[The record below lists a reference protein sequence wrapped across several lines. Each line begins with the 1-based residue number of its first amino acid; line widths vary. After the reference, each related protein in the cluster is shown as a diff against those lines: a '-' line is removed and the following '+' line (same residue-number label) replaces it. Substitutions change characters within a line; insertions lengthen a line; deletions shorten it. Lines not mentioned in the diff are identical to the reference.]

1 MRTRGTRGGI
11 LVSLDAGDSV
21 EALEAV
27 LASSGELLG
36 GKVIVEVAERVPWQS
51 AELLAARIRDVG
63 GELVELRPPTAV
75 REARGESRI
84 VSRTVRSGAKLESSG
99 SIVVL
104 GDVNAG
110 AELIA
115 NDDIIVIG
123 ALRGL
128 AHAGAGGNENAVIW
142 AQQILSPQLRIGSAL
157 AQASGGPSDGAG
169 GGAGSG
175 AGGGARGPEVAHLR
189 EGAIVLRPWN

>member
-11 LVSLDAGDSV
+11 LLSLDAGDSV
-21 EALEAV
+21 EAVAAV
-27 LASSGELLG
+27 LDNSSELLA
-36 GKVIVEVAERVPWQS
+36 GKVIVEVAERVPWS
-51 AELLAARIRDVG
+51 VLELLSSRIGDAG
-63 GELVELRPPTAV
+63 GELLELRPPTAV
-75 REARGESRI
+75 IQARGETRI
-84 VSRTVRSGAKLESSG
+84 IARTVRSGAKLESSG
-99 SIVVL
+99 SIVIL

-128 AHAGAGGNENAVIW
+128 AHAGAGGNEKAVIW
-142 AQQILSPQLRIGSAL
+142 AQQVLSPQLRIGSAL
-157 AQASGGPSDGAG
+157 AQASEG
-169 GGAGSG
+169 
-175 AGGGARGPEVAHLR
+175 GGGARGPEVAHLR

>member
-11 LVSLDAGDSV
+11 LLSLDAGDTI
-21 EALEAV
+21 EGLEAV
-27 LASSGELLG
+27 LAGHGQLLAG
-36 GKVIVEVAERVPWQS
+36 RVIVEIAERVPWGVVQYLAGRV
-51 AELLAARIRDVG
+51 AEAC
-63 GELVELRPPTAV
+63 GELAELRPPTAV
-75 REARGESRI
+75 IQARGETRI
-84 VSRTVRSGAKLESSG
+84 VARTIRSGAKVESSG

-128 AHAGAGGNENAVIW
+128 AHAGAGGNESAVIW
-142 AQQILSPQLRIGSAL
+142 ARQILSPQLRIGSAL
-157 AQASGGPSDGAG
+157 AQAGEQGDA
-169 GGAGSG
+169 AK
-175 AGGGARGPEVAHLR
+175 GPEVAHLR

>member
-11 LVSLDAGDSV
+11 LLSVDAEDSLEGLDSV
-21 EALEAV
+21 
-27 LASSGELLG
+27 LAGSGELLA
-36 GKVIVEVAERVPWQS
+36 GKVILEVNGRVPWPVV
-51 AELLAARIRDVG
+51 ELLKSSIREAG

-75 REARGESRI
+75 TPTRGETKI
-84 VSRTVRSGAKLESSG
+84 IARTVRSGAKLESSG

-123 ALRGL
+123 SLRGL

-142 AQQILSPQLRIGSAL
+142 AQQILSPQLRIGTAL
-157 AQASGGPSDGAG
+157 AQSAENGESGRGA
-169 GGAGSG
+169 
-175 AGGGARGPEVAHLR
+175 EVAHLR

>member
-11 LVSLDAGDSV
+11 LLSIDADDTV
-21 EALEAV
+21 EALDAV
-27 LASSGELLG
+27 LAGSSELLG
-36 GKVIVEVAERVPWQS
+36 GKVIVEVSGRVPWPVLQLLQS
-51 AELLAARIRDVG
+51 RIEGAG
-63 GELVELRPPTAV
+63 GELVELRPPTSVAPT
-75 REARGESRI
+75 RGETRI
-84 VSRTVRSGAKLESSG
+84 IARTVRSGAKLESSG

-115 NDDIIVIG
+115 VDDIIVIG
-123 ALRGL
+123 SLRGL

-157 AQASGGPSDGAG
+157 AQSAEGAE
-169 GGAGSG
+169 S
-175 AGGGARGPEVAHLR
+175 ARGPEVAHLR

>member
-1 MRTRGTRGGI
+1 MRTRGTRGGVV
-11 LVSLDAGDSV
+11 LSLDSGDTEES
-21 EALEAV
+21 LEAV
-27 LASSGELLG
+27 LSGRDELLA
-36 GKVIVEVAERVPWQS
+36 GKVIVEVSERLTWPALRS
-51 AELLAARIRDVG
+51 LSKLIEDAG
-63 GELVELRPPTAV
+63 GELAEVRPPTGGPGP
-75 REARGESRI
+75 RGETRI
-84 VSRTVRSGAKLESSG
+84 VARTVRSGAKLESSG

-142 AQQILSPQLRIGSAL
+142 AQQILSPQLRIGAAL
-157 AQASGGPSDGAG
+157 AQSDEGVDRL
-169 GGAGSG
+169 
-175 AGGGARGPEVAHLR
+175 RGPEVAHLR
-189 EGAIVLRPWN
+189 EGAIVLRPWT

>member
-11 LVSLDAGDSV
+11 LLSIDADDTV
-21 EALEAV
+21 EGLEAV
-27 LASSGELLG
+27 LAGSGELLS
-36 GKVIVEVAERVPWQS
+36 GKVIVEVSGRVPWTLAQ
-51 AELLAARIRDVG
+51 LLSARIAEAG

-75 REARGESRI
+75 VSSRGETRI
-84 VSRTVRSGAKLESSG
+84 ISRTVRSGAKLESSG

-115 NDDIIVIG
+115 NDDIIVVG
-123 ALRGL
+123 SLRGL
-128 AHAGAGGNENAVIW
+128 AHAGAAGNENAVIW

-157 AQASGGPSDGAG
+157 AQSAEGAE
-169 GGAGSG
+169 S
-175 AGGGARGPEVAHLR
+175 ARGPEVAHLR

>member
-11 LVSLDAGDSV
+11 LLSLDAEDTAESV
-21 EALEAV
+21 ETLLTERQD
-27 LASSGELLG
+27 LLG
-36 GKVIVEVAERVPWQS
+36 GKVIVEVSERIPW
-51 AELLAARIRDVG
+51 AVLELLAGKVREAG
-63 GELVELRPPTAV
+63 GELKELRPPTAV
-75 REARGESRI
+75 IQARGETQI

-99 SIVVL
+99 SLVVL

-157 AQASGGPSDGAG
+157 AQAGETGE
-169 GGAGSG
+169 
-175 AGGGARGPEVAHLR
+175 GARGPEVAHLR